1 MSFPGSA
8 EGQLK
13 NGVKSGAPA
22 RRRSS
27 PARLTDLVGTQTL
40 QGVVSKLIPHVHQ
53 AVAGVDVVQAVGLGL
68 ARGLADVL
76 AVPEET
82 VEVELAGIFAVR
94 RQAWIATR
102 KPQPRRSLASQAL
115 PLMSSLGL
123 LGFPPQSP
131 GV

>member
-1 MSFPGSA
+1 MEPLPG
-8 EGQLK
+8 
-13 NGVKSGAPA
+13 GAQPGPWT
-22 RRRSS
+22 S
-27 PARLTDLVGTQTL
+27 PARLTDLVGAETL
-40 QGVVSKLIPHVHQ
+40 QRVVSKLISHVHQ

-76 AVPEET
+76 AVSKET
-82 VEVELAGIFAVR
+82 VEVELAGVFAVR

-102 KPQPRRSLASQAL
+102 KPQPRRSLASQAH
-115 PLMSSLGL
+115 PLTSSIGL